1 MVDLPNTEPASQD
14 NTESPTESR
23 SSDTILAWTSLVCG
37 LLALVSLPFINGGI
51 PGVSFIAIITGV
63 RVLYRIEP
71 VAPKLR
77 TLAKIGTGLGIAKI
91 ALLVGVFAWIIFCF
105 AINPIA
111 H

>member
-14 NTESPTESR
+14 NTESR

-91 ALLVGVFAWIIFCF
+91 ALLVGVFVWIVFCF